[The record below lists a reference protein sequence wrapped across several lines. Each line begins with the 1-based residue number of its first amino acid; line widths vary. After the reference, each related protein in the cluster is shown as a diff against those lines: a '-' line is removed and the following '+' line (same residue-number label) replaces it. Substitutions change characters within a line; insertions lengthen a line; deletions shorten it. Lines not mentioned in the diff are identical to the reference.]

1 MLYCLKCVFLIVNP
15 NLMSVSN
22 LVKEDIIQTQIL
34 QAAKQMFQVYGLH
47 KVTMD
52 DVAKAIGKGR
62 SSLYYYY
69 KSKDEIFDA
78 VMDLE
83 IKEMMSAI
91 SRATDQVNSAEEKI
105 NAFCTTKLNLLREK
119 KSVYNALEV
128 GMDADA
134 ISQLNKTK
142 VVHHRVIMKLEG
154 DLLNRILNDAVT
166 KGEIKEMHKD
176 KQDVLIFVLLS
187 SLHGLK
193 REMRMEDKF
202 EGIEAAAKT
211 FANMVINGLR
221 E

>member
-22 LVKEDIIQTQIL
+22 PVKEDIIQTQIL

-154 DLLNRILNDAVT
+154 DLLNRILNGAVT

>member
-22 LVKEDIIQTQIL
+22 PVKEDIIQTQIL
-34 QAAKQMFQVYGLH
+34 QAAKQLFQVYGLH

-83 IKEMMSAI
+83 IKEMMAAI
-91 SRATDQVNSAEEKI
+91 SHATDQVNSVEEKI

-142 VVHHRVIMKLEG
+142 VIHHRLIMKLEG

-166 KGEIKEMHKD
+166 KGEINEMHKD
-176 KQDVLIFVLLS
+176 KRDVLIFVLLS

-193 REMRMEDKF
+193 REMRMEDNF
-202 EGIEAAAKT
+202 DGIEAAART

>member
-1 MLYCLKCVFLIVNP
+1 
-15 NLMSVSN
+15 
-22 LVKEDIIQTQIL
+22 
-34 QAAKQMFQVYGLH
+34 
-47 KVTMD
+47 
-52 DVAKAIGKGR
+52 
-62 SSLYYYY
+62 
-69 KSKDEIFDA
+69 
-78 VMDLE
+78 MDLE

>member
-1 MLYCLKCVFLIVNP
+1 
-15 NLMSVSN
+15 MSVSN
-22 LVKEDIIQTQIL
+22 PIKEDIIQTQIL
-34 QAAKQMFQVYGLH
+34 QAAKQLFQVYGLH

-83 IKEMMSAI
+83 IKEMMAAI
-91 SRATDQVNSAEEKI
+91 SHATDQVNSVEEKI

-142 VVHHRVIMKLEG
+142 VIHHRLIMKLEG

-166 KGEIKEMHKD
+166 KGEINEMHKD
-176 KQDVLIFVLLS
+176 KRDVLIFVLLS

-193 REMRMEDKF
+193 REMRMEDNF
-202 EGIEAAAKT
+202 DGIEAAART